1 MDIIFQESPLQA
13 RLLVPLIHLAEILS
27 HKQKFLSRMTH
38 HKAVGGAEVRELL
51 LLGIPRHLTCQRTFS
66 VDHLVVG
73 KYQDELLAVGIEHAE
88 GQLPVVVM
96 AEIWIALHVIQEIV
110 HPAHV
115 PLEVESK
122 SAIVLITGDLRP
134 GRGLFSDQDRT
145 FRVPR
150 VDGI

>member
-1 MDIIFQESPLQA
+1 MP
-13 RLLVPLIHLAEILS
+13 
-27 HKQKFLSRMTH
+27 H
-38 HKAVGGAEVRELL
+38 HKAVGGPEVRKLL
-51 LLGIPRHLTCQRTFS
+51 LLGIPRHLSCQGTFS

-73 KYQDELLAVGIEHAE
+73 EYQDELLTVGVEHTE

-96 AEIWIALHVIQEIV
+96 AEIRIALHVIQKIV

-122 SAIVLITGDLRP
+122 SAVVLIAGDLRP
-134 GRGLFSDQDRT
+134 GRGLLSDQDRT
-145 FRVPR
+145 FRIPR

>member
-1 MDIIFQESPLQA
+1 
-13 RLLVPLIHLAEILS
+13 
-27 HKQKFLSRMTH
+27 MTH

-51 LLGIPRHLTCQRTFS
+51 LLGIPRHLTCQGTFS

-96 AEIWIALHVIQEIV
+96 AEVWITLHVIQEIV

-115 PLEVESK
+115 PFEVK
-122 SAIVLITGDLRP
+122 AQSAVVLVPGDFRPRCGFLR
-134 GRGLFSDQDRT
+134 DQDRA
-145 FRVPR
+145 FCISRE
-150 VDGI
+150 DGI

>member
-13 RLLVPLIHLAEILS
+13 RLLVPLIHLTEILS
-27 HKQKFLSRMTH
+27 HKQKFLSRMPH
-38 HKAVGGAEVRELL
+38 HKAVSSPEVRELL
-51 LLGIPRHLTCQRTFS
+51 LLGIPRHLTCQGTFS
-66 VDHLVVG
+66 VDHLVMG
-73 KYQDELLAVGIEHAE
+73 EYQNKFFTVCVEHAE
-88 GQLPVVVM
+88 GQLSVVVM
-96 AEIWIALHVIQEIV
+96 AEVWITLHVIQEIV

-134 GRGLFSDQDRT
+134 RCGFLRDQDRT
-145 FRVPR
+145 FRVPH

>member
-27 HKQKFLSRMTH
+27 HKQKFLSRMPH
-38 HKAVGGAEVRELL
+38 HKAVGGPEVRKLL
-51 LLGIPRHLTCQRTFS
+51 LLGIPRHLTCQGTFS

-73 KYQDELLAVGIEHAE
+73 KYQDELLAIGIEHAE

-96 AEIWIALHVIQEIV
+96 AEIRIALHVIQEIV

-122 SAIVLITGDLRP
+122 AAVILIAGDLRP
-134 GRGLFSDQDRT
+134 GRGLLSDQDRT
-145 FRVPR
+145 FCVPR

>member
-27 HKQKFLSRMTH
+27 HKQKFLSRMPH
-38 HKAVGGAEVRELL
+38 HKAVSSPEVRELL
-51 LLGIPRHLTCQRTFS
+51 LLGVPRHLSCQGTFS

-134 GRGLFSDQDRT
+134 GRGLFSDQERT

>member
-27 HKQKFLSRMTH
+27 HKQKFLSRMPH
-38 HKAVGGAEVRELL
+38 HKAVGGPEVRKLL
-51 LLGIPRHLTCQRTFS
+51 LLGIPRHLSCQGTFS

-73 KYQDELLAVGIEHAE
+73 EYQDELLAVGVEHTE

-96 AEIWIALHVIQEIV
+96 AEIWIALHVIQKIV

-122 SAIVLITGDLRP
+122 SAVVLIAGDLRP
-134 GRGLFSDQDRT
+134 GRGLLSDQDRT
-145 FRVPR
+145 FRIPR

>member
-1 MDIIFQESPLQA
+1 
-13 RLLVPLIHLAEILS
+13 
-27 HKQKFLSRMTH
+27 MTH

-51 LLGIPRHLTCQRTFS
+51 LLGIPRHLTCQGSFS
-66 VDHLVVG
+66 VDHLVMG
-73 KYQDELLAVGIEHAE
+73 EYQNKFFTVCVEHAE

-96 AEIWIALHVIQEIV
+96 AEIRIALHVIQEIV

-150 VDGI
+150 IDGI

>member
-1 MDIIFQESPLQA
+1 
-13 RLLVPLIHLAEILS
+13 
-27 HKQKFLSRMTH
+27 MTH
-38 HKAVGGAEVRELL
+38 HKAVGSAEVRELL
-51 LLGIPRHLTCQRTFS
+51 LLGVPRHLSCQGTFS
-66 VDHLVVG
+66 VDHLVVR

-96 AEIWIALHVIQEIV
+96 AEIRIALHVIQEIV